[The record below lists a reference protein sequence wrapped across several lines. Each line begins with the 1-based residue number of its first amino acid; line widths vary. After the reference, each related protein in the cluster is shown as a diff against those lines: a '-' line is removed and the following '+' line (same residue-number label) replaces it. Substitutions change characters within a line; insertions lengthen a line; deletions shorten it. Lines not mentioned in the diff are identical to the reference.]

1 VKFVKILKR
10 VVINSDQSNESLA
23 AIVAGTA
30 NQSEL
35 LNNKLG
41 ALIRSS
47 DQSNQSLAAIVAGTA
62 NQSELLNNK
71 LGALIRSSDEQSR
84 LFNAKLQEII
94 EQLNTLVEL
103 HRAEME
109 LMRLILVGIASA
121 DIDSMDISPI
131 PTQHTPSFTDST
143 SGTDRVG

>member
-47 DQSNQSLAAIVAGTA
+47 DDQSQ
-62 NQSELLNNK
+62 
-71 LGALIRSSDEQSR
+71 

-94 EQLNTLVEL
+94 EQLSTLVEL
-103 HRAEME
+103 QRAGME
-109 LMRLILVGIASA
+109 FMRLILVGIASP
-121 DIDSMDISPI
+121 DIDTINISPI
-131 PTQHTPSFTDST
+131 PTEHTPSSTGRDRSDGLKTD
-143 SGTDRVG
+143 

>member
-47 DQSNQSLAAIVAGTA
+47 DDQSQ
-62 NQSELLNNK
+62 
-71 LGALIRSSDEQSR
+71 

-103 HRAEME
+103 QRAEME
-109 LMRLILVGIASA
+109 LMRLILVGIASH
-121 DIDSMDISPI
+121 DIDSMNTSPI
-131 PTQHTPSFTDST
+131 PTEHTPSSI
-143 SGTDRVG
+143 GRDRSDGLKTE

>member
-1 VKFVKILKR
+1 MKFVKILKR

-41 ALIRSS
+41 TLIRSS
-47 DQSNQSLAAIVAGTA
+47 DDQSQ
-62 NQSELLNNK
+62 
-71 LGALIRSSDEQSR
+71 
-84 LFNAKLQEII
+84 LFNAKLQQII

-103 HRAEME
+103 QRAEMD
-109 LMRLILVGIASA
+109 LMRLILVGIASP
-121 DIDSMDISPI
+121 DIDSMNMSPI
-131 PTQHTPSFTDST
+131 PTEHTPSST
-143 SGTDRVG
+143 GRDRSDGLKAK